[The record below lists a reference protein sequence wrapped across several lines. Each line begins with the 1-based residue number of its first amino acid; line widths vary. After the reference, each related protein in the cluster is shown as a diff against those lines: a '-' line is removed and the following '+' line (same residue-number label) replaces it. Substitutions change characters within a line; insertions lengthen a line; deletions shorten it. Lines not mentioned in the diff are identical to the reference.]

1 MRSASERALLA
12 GIAATLALWARSA
25 SADGGTV
32 DPSYGRV
39 EGDVAL
45 VFGMGA
51 VFAPRGL
58 RAVAE
63 VRLRYLETA
72 GLYATYEDAN
82 VLASAPEPQ
91 RLLATGLEVRPLFL
105 FRWLEGYEGKRPWVD
120 LALDSI
126 GLELG
131 ALLEQPTGA
140 DFASRR
146 GIEVGLGVE
155 LPLAARA
162 TGLWIR
168 VRGGLRWSERALASG
183 VVDGADDR
191 QAVIAI
197 TLAWH
202 QIVQAHMVDVGDRP
216 PP

>member
-1 MRSASERALLA
+1 MRSGSDLGLLA
-12 GIAATLALWARSA
+12 VIAAAIALWPRSA
-25 SADGGTV
+25 SADGIV

-39 EGDVAL
+39 EGDVVVVL
-45 VFGMGA
+45 GMGA
-51 VFAPRGL
+51 VVAPRGL
-58 RAVAE
+58 RAAAE

-82 VLASAPEPQ
+82 PLASASEPR

-105 FRWLEGYEGKRPWVD
+105 FRWLKGHEGDRPWLD

-131 ALLEQPTGA
+131 AIFEQPAGA
-140 DFASRR
+140 DFASQR

-155 LPLAARA
+155 LPLGVRA
-162 TGLWIR
+162 SGLWIR
-168 VRGGLRWSERALASG
+168 VRGGLRWSETALAAG
-183 VVDGADDR
+183 VVDGANDQ
-191 QAVIAI
+191 QAILSV

-202 QIVQAHMVDVGDRP
+202 QIVQAHLVDVGDRAP
-216 PP
+216 P